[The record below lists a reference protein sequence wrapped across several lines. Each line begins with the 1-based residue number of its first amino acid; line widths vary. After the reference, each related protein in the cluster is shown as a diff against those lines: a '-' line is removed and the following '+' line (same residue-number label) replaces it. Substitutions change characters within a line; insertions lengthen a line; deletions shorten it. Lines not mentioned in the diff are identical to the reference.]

1 MIPIEIE
8 DIDKHQKEE
17 IRKIEHLKYFHG
29 TRCEEICKR
38 AYYDINGKCKRVDEI
53 TYEEYLSDPREDI
66 FAMGLRG
73 VWSDETL

>member
-53 TYEEYLSDPREDI
+53 TYEEFLSDPREDI
-66 FAMGLRG
+66 IAMGLRG